1 MRLQLLMMLVPMM
14 MTETTIRFRM
24 LILTTDT
31 IIAHYVQLP
40 LCDNHQSTDSS
51 KLLKLKTYVPS
62 ALAKC
67 TLSYT

>member
-24 LILTTDT
+24 LILTTHT
-31 IIAHYVQLP
+31 IAYNTHLP

-51 KLLKLKTYVPS
+51 ELSKLKKYVQS
-62 ALAKC
+62 ALAKGA
-67 TLSYT
+67 LRYT